1 MTIQFGSTALTIG
14 QIHGDAD
21 VVPAVNDD
29 AVEIYPGRFVY
40 RTGAGSAGARGLS
53 TKVAL
58 PAAADFTALARTYT
72 PTSFTAGQIITSI
85 NFRGVSW
92 SVSSTFD
99 TDLATTLAAH
109 VVDIN
114 ESLDDRFTA
123 AASIVASASATV
135 LTLTA
140 EVAGEWFTATC
151 VAGNGTMA
159 VGANSGSNL
168 LEMLVGMV
176 GDEGS
181 VLNTDSTPI
190 PAFAVD
196 RAVPVAVEGL
206 ICPALDT
213 AGAVNQTTQ
222 LYIDT
227 SSGNEGKLT
236 ATSDA
241 NAVWLPRSA
250 FRCRE
255 VAATATFS
263 PVGAVTQGYFRASNL
278 LAHAGA

>member
-1 MTIQFGSTALTIG
+1 MTIQFGSTALLAG
-14 QIHGDAD
+14 NFEGEAD
-21 VVPAVNDD
+21 LLPCVNGD

-40 RTGAGSAGARGLS
+40 RTGAGNAGSRGLS

-72 PTSFTAGQIITSI
+72 PSSFTAGSITTSI

-92 SVSSTFD
+92 AVVTPFD

-151 VAGNGTMA
+151 VTGTGTMA
-159 VGANSGSNL
+159 PGVNAGSNL

-176 GDEGS
+176 AFEGS
-181 VLNTDSTPI
+181 VLNNDSTPI

-196 RAVPVAVEGL
+196 RPVNVVCEGL
-206 ICPALDT
+206 ISPSLDS
-213 AGAVNQTTQ
+213 AGACNQTTQ

-236 ATSDA
+236 STSDA
-241 NAVWLPRSA
+241 NAVWLPRAA

-255 VAATATFS
+255 VAASTTFS
-263 PVGAVTQGYFRASNL
+263 PVGAVTRGTFRAQNL
-278 LAHAGA
+278 LSHAGA

>member
-1 MTIQFGSTALTIG
+1 MTIAYATLGLAGTCDDR
-14 QIHGDAD
+14 DARSERCVAD
-21 VVPAVNDD
+21 GTV
-29 AVEIYPGRFVY
+29 YPGRLVY
-40 RTGAGSAGARGLS
+40 RTGVSGYGSDARS
-53 TKVAL
+53 RKVKL
-58 PAAADFTALARTYT
+58 PATADMTALARTYT

-159 VGANSGSNL
+159 PGVNSGTNL
-168 LEMLVGMV
+168 LSLLVGMV
-176 GDEGS
+176 GEEGS
-181 VLNTDSTPI
+181 VLDSSSV
-190 PAFAVD
+190 ANFAD
-196 RAVPVAVEGL
+196 KKAVPVYSRGKMNIARDTTGAL
-206 ICPALDT
+206 TPATQLYLDT
-213 AGAVNQTTQ
+213 ASGKEGM
-222 LYIDT
+222 IT
-227 SSGNEGKLT
+227 S
-236 ATSDA
+236 TSDA
-241 NAVWLPRSA
+241 YAIWLPPDA
-250 FRCRE
+250 
-255 VAATATFS
+255 VAPVEAPATATMLTVGNVAEVYLNINALRS
-263 PVGAVTQGYFRASNL
+263 YVGA
-278 LAHAGA
+278 